1 MVIAQLVPT
10 DLGNEK
16 VLSKLSNALKVLV
29 SEHSKKQTD
38 VANKVSE
45 CGRETGSDRSIQI

>member
-29 SEHSKKQTD
+29 SEHSKK
-38 VANKVSE
+38 
-45 CGRETGSDRSIQI
+45 